1 MPSLIVFVSHQL
13 PQDEALRRIQAAVA
27 HAKVQHSDKINDLR
41 DSWSSYVGAFEV
53 SGMGFK
59 GSGMVSVNPSDV
71 TVQTTIPLA
80 ALLFKSRI
88 ESGIRDALTRILA

>member
-13 PQDEALRRIQAAVA
+13 PQDGALRRIQATVA
-27 HAKVQHSDKINDLR
+27 HAKVQYSDKINDLR
-41 DSWSSYVGAFEV
+41 GSWSSYVGAFEV
-53 SGMGFK
+53 SGMGYN
-59 GSGMVSVNPSDV
+59 GSGMVTVNLSDV

-80 ALLFKSRI
+80 ALLFKSRN